1 MYLGGRVKNEGHEI
15 RILDQASLK
24 LTNEK
29 MLQRIK
35 KWDPDIVGFS
45 VLSQSLQT
53 AKVLGSELRDWNPNL
68 KIIFGNYMP
77 TFYGQR
83 MIDNYPWL
91 DACVRG
97 EGEETFKE
105 LLDAWALGYDI
116 GTVAG
121 LTYRKNGHAKE
132 NPERPLIADLDS
144 IPFPDRDLIPD
155 VYQNRMN
162 GISMSA
168 RKFTIMVTS
177 RGCPYSCT
185 FCACSTFNRHKVR
198 GRSSENVIKELSELA
213 GRGYEELLLVDDN
226 FTCNKKRVVD
236 LCEKIRKEK
245 LEFNFTTDGR
255 VNHADFNM
263 LRQMAV
269 TGFKTLM
276 FGFESG
282 VQRLLDYYNKKIT
295 IAQSRNI
302 VKVARKAGI
311 DTIIGAFLIG
321 AYDETYEEAAQTLDF
336 IKSVDID
343 FPQLIMTR
351 ALPGTPMYYD
361 LVRRNVLDDA
371 KYWETGV
378 DVIDLPGTLMKRK
391 ALHRL
396 VSERFPKI
404 FFNHKYM
411 MRTVYRS
418 FMSKYRRD
426 IMFGHFDSKSIKQL
440 SKLISNPLDLF

>member
-1 MYLGGRVKNEGHEI
+1 LGGRVKNEGHEV
-15 RILDQASLK
+15 RILDQAALK

-29 MLQRIK
+29 VLQRIK

-45 VLSQSLQT
+45 ILSQNLQT
-53 AKVLGSELRDWNPNL
+53 AKVLGQELKDWNPNL
-68 KIIFGNYMP
+68 KVIFGNYLP

-83 MIDNYPWL
+83 MIETFPWL
-91 DACVRG
+91 DACARG
-97 EGEETFKE
+97 EGEEIFKE
-105 LLDAWALGYDI
+105 LLDTWERGNDLDG
-116 GTVAG
+116 VAG
-121 LTYRKNGHAKE
+121 VTWRKNGHAKE
-132 NPERPLIADLDS
+132 NPERPLIEDLDT
-144 IPFPDRDLIPD
+144 IPFPDRSLVPD

-162 GISMSA
+162 GVAMSS
-168 RKFTIMVTS
+168 RKFTIMVSS

-185 FCACSTFNRHKVR
+185 FCACSTFNRHRVR
-198 GRSSENVIKELSELA
+198 ARSSRNIIDELSELA
-213 GRGYEELLLVDDN
+213 GKGYEEILLVDDN
-226 FTCNKKRVVD
+226 FTCNKKRVVE

-295 IAQSRNI
+295 LAQSRNI

-311 DTIIGAFLIG
+311 DTMIGAFLIG
-321 AYDETYEEAAQTLDF
+321 APDETYAEAAQTLDF
-336 IKSVDID
+336 IKSLDID
-343 FPQLIMTR
+343 FPQLILTR

-361 LVRRNVLDDA
+361 LVRRGVLDDA

-391 ALHRL
+391 ALKQL
-396 VSERFPKI
+396 VKDRFPKI
-404 FFNHKYM
+404 FFNARYM
-411 MRTVYRS
+411 THSVYRS
-418 FMSKYRRD
+418 IVSKYRRE
-426 IMFGHFDSKSIKQL
+426 IVFGHFDSKSIGQL
-440 SKLISNPLDLF
+440 SQLIQNPLDLF